1 MRLTNKELRQLIKE
15 ELARELKEE
24 FGEAE
29 PAGFGPFGKISGA
42 LRRIEQRQN
51 DILAKLKILLN
62 KP

>member
-24 FGEAE
+24 FGEAD
-29 PAGFGPFGKISGA
+29 PAYGPVGDVAAA
-42 LRRIEQRQN
+42 LKRIEQNQQH
-51 DILAKLKILLN
+51 IMHTLGQILN